1 MQPEIVY
8 SWKKFP
14 LGFPTKEEKMGMMLS
29 WLEEEGFHLYYD
41 EKTSDWELFKDE
53 DTEFSLTGK
62 DKEDLIVRG
71 FHYLSH

>member
-1 MQPEIVY
+1 
-8 SWKKFP
+8 
-14 LGFPTKEEKMGMMLS
+14 MMLS